1 MCKIANLFITIFANY
16 FDNVQRREALAKIPL
31 PETSE
36 TKRTNRQIR
45 QPRVVVFPAF
55 PVTFRNKE
63 KSPLECGGKEP
74 KSTLHNGRLENLR
87 SDGRNS

>member
-1 MCKIANLFITIFANY
+1 MRKIANLFITIFANY

-55 PVTFRNKE
+55 PATFRNRE
-63 KSPLECGGKEP
+63 KSPLECGGAKINP
-74 KSTLHNGRLENLR
+74 A
-87 SDGRNS
+87 